1 MASRDST
8 SSRAILALSL
18 IGAFGVN
25 SMYGLA
31 WRNGYIPSLLRL
43 RDHGPYIFPGS
54 NIPILTRFTGINILD
69 KALTLAGVMFATVTD
84 GSAPASS
91 LYGCETKQQG
101 KYYVLVSLEKTMTME
116 MLILRRA
123 VLWGCASQG
132 VGYGFTMPIYSIVH
146 LFCSPSA
153 ADRSP
158 TMAQGVRLSSTKSVE
173 TIIPSLILGY
183 VVPSVLMAILLFSPT
198 FHQWLGGLW
207 QGYPV
212 WVTLIQYGIEC
223 VRSMR
228 SDAEDKPKATTS
240 NTLVEPSRVGEKRI
254 LHRAYLFAF
263 AFSAT
268 TNVVTYGV
276 LASVKFFPSL
286 FSDHILL
293 VSLCRSSRDSG
304 REIYLAG

>member
-91 LYGCETKQQG
+91 LYGFQFAGQ
-101 KYYVLVSLEKTMTME
+101 LVPMFTV
-116 MLILRRA
+116 MLVEAARRSNRGNIMSWA

-286 FSDHILL
+286 FSDHILPL
-293 VSLCRSSRDSG
+293 L
-304 REIYLAG
+304 